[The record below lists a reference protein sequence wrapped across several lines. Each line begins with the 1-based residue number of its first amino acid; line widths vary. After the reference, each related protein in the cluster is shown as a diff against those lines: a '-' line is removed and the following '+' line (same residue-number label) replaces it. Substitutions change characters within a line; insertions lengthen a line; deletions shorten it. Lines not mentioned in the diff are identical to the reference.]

1 MDQKR
6 MKRRHTRQQAID
18 FCQKLKAQRPDITFG
33 ADIIAGFPTETEDM
47 FAQSEKLVEQ
57 CELTWL
63 HVFPY
68 SPRPDTPAARMPQLD
83 GPTIKARA
91 AALRQAG
98 DGQRQ
103 RWLDAQHGQ
112 TLSVLVEKQGDVK
125 SEGRSGNFARVQLP
139 PKFSAGELV
148 SLRVSGH
155 DGLML
160 SGDVL

>member
-1 MDQKR
+1 MKKPLFSKCLFVLLALFWGVASAQAGNVFEVQKI
-6 MKRRHTRQQAID
+6 KVDA
-18 FCQKLKAQRPDITFG
+18 
-33 ADIIAGFPTETEDM
+33 
-47 FAQSEKLVEQ
+47 S
-57 CELTWL
+57 
-63 HVFPY
+63 
-68 SPRPDTPAARMPQLD
+68 AASTSL
-83 GPTIKARA
+83 ARA

>member
-1 MDQKR
+1 
-6 MKRRHTRQQAID
+6 
-18 FCQKLKAQRPDITFG
+18 
-33 ADIIAGFPTETEDM
+33 M
-47 FAQSEKLVEQ
+47 FENSIQLVEQ

-98 DGQRQ
+98 DAQRQ
-103 RWLDAQHGQ
+103 RWLEARLGQ
-112 TLSVLVEKQGDVK
+112 TLSVLVEKQGETR

-139 PKFSAGELV
+139 SQYRAGELV